1 MYVLFSSD
9 YKLVKT
15 IFVYLATF
23 FRKLLF
29 KIVIRSMIVWVEEK
43 DVKLLQAVT
52 A

>member
-1 MYVLFSSD
+1 MYVLY

-23 FRKLLF
+23 FFRKLLF
-29 KIVIRSMIVWVEEK
+29 KIVIRSMMVWVEEK